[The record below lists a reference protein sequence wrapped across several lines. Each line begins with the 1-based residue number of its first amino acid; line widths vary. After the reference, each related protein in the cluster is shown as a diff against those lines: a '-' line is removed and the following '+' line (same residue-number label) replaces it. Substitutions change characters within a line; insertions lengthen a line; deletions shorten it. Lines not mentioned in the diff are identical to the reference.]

1 MARSLTRNADVCSV
15 RGVLTH
21 CPMKIRLVSRA
32 LTTLFTLPF
41 AAHAADT
48 AVSAGWHAQSLGQ
61 ALGYMVLFSAVGIVA
76 AIAGYK
82 LFDKCTPGDLHNE
95 IVQNKNVAAAIV
107 AGAVILGVCLIIAAA
122 MLG

>member
-1 MARSLTRNADVCSV
+1 
-15 RGVLTH
+15 
-21 CPMKIRLVSRA
+21 MKIRPVVSALVISSA
-32 LTTLFTLPF
+32 LPF
-41 AAHAADT
+41 AARAAE
-48 AVSAGWHAQSLGQ
+48 ASAPAGWHAQSLGQ
-61 ALGYMVLFSAVGIVA
+61 AIGYMVLFSAIGILS

-107 AGAVILGVCLIIAAA
+107 AGSVILGVCIIVAAA